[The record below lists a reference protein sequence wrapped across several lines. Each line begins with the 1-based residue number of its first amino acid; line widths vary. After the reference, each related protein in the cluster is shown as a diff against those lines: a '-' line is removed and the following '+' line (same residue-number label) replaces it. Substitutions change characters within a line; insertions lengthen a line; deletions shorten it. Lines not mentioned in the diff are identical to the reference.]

1 MRLRCHLLLPLCCVC
16 VDVCVCVC
24 AGVFACVC
32 ARVCARVC
40 ACVCLPPFLH
50 PPRSDQDYQL
60 MINRVNR
67 LRQEAARTH
76 KNMVETRERAE
87 EIVRLKAQ
95 NELRCALL

>member
-1 MRLRCHLLLPLCCVC
+1 
-16 VDVCVCVC
+16 
-24 AGVFACVC
+24 
-32 ARVCARVC
+32 
-40 ACVCLPPFLH
+40 
-50 PPRSDQDYQL
+50 